1 MSIVSNFIPIK
12 NPNQDPFKSI
22 VEGIFPSPDFSDE
35 EIRRKNNEFFSEMFT
50 DKTSSSAQKSKPSIE
65 FKLPSTPKSSE
76 TSTSVSSSSFDSSDS
91 NLSLEEIL
99 KQEGVHFRISSG
111 YRGKGSLRNGLT
123 KQGRRSNHNRLDDKG
138 NPLAYDVVPNG
149 VSWKDF
155 KKEIYGNPRIVNYL
169 KSRGWGIIDETR
181 SDIKSRTGATG
192 DHLHIGA
199 DTWAQQMLNEYMNNT
214 KLWMAQEGIKVPTEL
229 ASSFIAQENPYKNRI
244 YFNPESVNP
253 FTSDENERIKSY
265 NEQLF
270 QKLRGVAQKKKETTE
285 DEDPL
290 TNSPFYSGAN
300 LPSKK
305 DTSSKQQSAEPIV
318 EPSPSNE
325 KYTGSGVQALNDAIT
340 NIAKTNPDIEKYRN
354 LLLFTAKRESNF
366 NSTASSKYSSAYGLF
381 QMIDSTRKYYAPHL
395 SKVEFGKDINA
406 QTEAAY
412 KMMKKL
418 FESEDG
424 KMLKQRGLTDKQI
437 ATLGWLGEGYFRT
450 YARTG
455 SAHFSESVKRA
466 NGNMDI
472 QDFLNKYK

>member
-12 NPNQDPFKSI
+12 NSNQDPFKSI

-50 DKTSSSAQKSKPSIE
+50 DKTSSSSKPSIE

-76 TSTSVSSSSFDSSDS
+76 FISVSSSFDSSDS

-123 KQGRRSNHNRLDDKG
+123 KQGRRSNHNKLDDKG

-169 KSRGWGIIDETR
+169 KSRGWGILDETR
-181 SDIKSRTGATG
+181 SDVKSRTGATG
-192 DHLHIGA
+192 NHLHIGA
-199 DTWAQQMLNEYMNNT
+199 DTWAQQMLDEYMNNT

-229 ASSFIAQENPYKNRI
+229 TSSFIAQENPYKNKI
-244 YFNPESVNP
+244 YFDPESVNP
-253 FTSDENERIKSY
+253 FTSNENERIKSY

-270 QKLRGVAQKKKETTE
+270 EKLRGVAQKKKETTE
-285 DEDPL
+285 DPL
-290 TNSPFYSGAN
+290 INSPFYSGAN
-300 LPSKK
+300 LPSKSI
-305 DTSSKQQSAEPIV
+305 SSKQQEPTI
-318 EPSPSNE
+318 ESSPSNE

-366 NSTASSKYSSAYGLF
+366 NPTASNKHSSAYGLF

-395 SKVEFGKDINA
+395 SKVEFGKSINA

-455 SAHFSESVKRA
+455 SAHFSESVKKA

-472 QDFLNKYK
+472 QDFLDKYK